1 MVSPAQKKQA
11 VAYVV
16 DQRLCSERRACRY
29 LGVHRSTYRYPVK
42 SPLPQQVQLH
52 QRIVSLSWQYPRYG
66 YRRIRAILEREGWSV
81 SRKQVQR
88 IRRKE
93 GLKVHP
99 KPQRIPRQGVSTGL
113 PTQATHRNHVWTWD
127 FIFDRTDKGSTLKML
142 TMLDEYTRQCLA
154 IRVERQIRSG
164 QVLATLW
171 QAMMQYGIPEHIRS
185 DNGTEFIAGK
195 IQRWLRVNQIKTLY
209 IEPGSPWQNGY
220 IESFHSRF
228 RDECL
233 NREWLL
239 NLREARVV
247 IEDWRQHYNTERP
260 HSRLGYLSPENYIK
274 REKISAQVGQKWLS
288 GQYNDR

>member
-11 VAYVV
+11 VEYVV
-16 DQRLCSERRACRY
+16 DQGLCSVRRACGY
-29 LGVHRSTYRYPVK
+29 LGLHRSTYRYRLK
-42 SPLPQQVQLH
+42 QPLPQQVQLH
-52 QRIVSLSWQYPRYG
+52 QRIVALSWQYPRYG
-66 YRRIRAILEREGWSV
+66 YRRVRALLAREGWSV

-93 GLKVHP
+93 GLKVRP
-99 KPQRIPRQGVSTGL
+99 KPKRIPRQGVSTGL
-113 PTQATHRNHVWTWD
+113 PIEATHRNHVWTWD

-154 IRVERQIRSG
+154 IRVERQIKSG

-171 QAMMQYGIPEHIRS
+171 QAMMAYGLPEHIRS

-195 IQRWLRVNQIKTLY
+195 IQRWLHENQIKTLY

-247 IEDWRQHYNTERP
+247 IEDWRQHYNIERP
-260 HSRLGYLSPENYIK
+260 HSQLGYLSPEHYVK
-274 REKISAQVGQKWLS
+274 RRKVSS
-288 GQYNDR
+288 

>member
-1 MVSPAQKKQA
+1 MVSPAQNKQA

-66 YRRIRAILEREGWSV
+66 YRRIRAVLEREGWSV

-88 IRRKE
+88 IRRKV
-93 GLKVHP
+93 GLKVRP

-164 QVLATLW
+164 QVLVTLW

-195 IQRWLRVNQIKTLY
+195 IQRWLRVNQINTLY

-274 REKISAQVGQKWLS
+274 HQKVS
-288 GQYNDR
+288 P

>member
-1 MVSPAQKKQA
+1 MALS
-11 VAYVV
+11 
-16 DQRLCSERRACRY
+16 RY
-29 LGVHRSTYRYPVK
+29 
-42 SPLPQQVQLH
+42 
-52 QRIVSLSWQYPRYG
+52 YPRYG
-66 YRRIRAILEREGWSV
+66 YRRISAVLKREGWSV

-88 IRRKE
+88 IRPKE
-93 GLKVHP
+93 GPNVRP
-99 KPQRIPRQGVSTGL
+99 KPQRIPRQGVSTSL
-113 PTQATHRNHVWTWD
+113 PVQTTHRNHIWTWD

-171 QAMMQYGIPEHIRS
+171 QVMMQYGIPEHIRS

-274 REKISAQVGQKWLS
+274 HQKVS
-288 GQYNDR
+288 P

>member
-1 MVSPAQKKQA
+1 MVSPAQNKQA

-66 YRRIRAILEREGWSV
+66 YRRIRAVLEREGWSV

-164 QVLATLW
+164 QVLVTLW

-209 IEPGSPWQNGY
+209 IEPGSPWHNGY

-274 REKISAQVGQKWLS
+274 HQKVS
-288 GQYNDR
+288 P

>member
-66 YRRIRAILEREGWSV
+66 YRRIRAVLEREGWSV

-164 QVLATLW
+164 QVLVTLW

-195 IQRWLRVNQIKTLY
+195 IQRWLRINQIKTLY

-247 IEDWRQHYNTERP
+247 IEDWRMHYNTERP

-274 REKISAQVGQKWLS
+274 HQKVS
-288 GQYNDR
+288 P

>member
-11 VAYVV
+11 VANVV
-16 DQRLCSERRACRY
+16 GQRLCSERRACRY
-29 LGVHRSTYRYPVK
+29 LGLHRSTYRYPVK
-42 SPLPQQVQLH
+42 APLPRQVQL
-52 QRIVSLSWQYPRYG
+52 QERIVALSWQYPRYG
-66 YRRIRAILEREGWSV
+66 YRRIRDLLAREGWSV

-93 GLKVHP
+93 GLKVRS
-99 KPQRIPRQGVSTGL
+99 KPPRIPRQGVSTGL

-142 TMLDEYTRQCLA
+142 TMLDEFTRQCVA
-154 IRVERQIRSG
+154 MRVERQIRSE

-171 QAMMQYGIPEHIRS
+171 QAMTTYGIPAHIRS
-185 DNGTEFIAGK
+185 DNGTEFIAQK
-195 IQRWLRVNQIKTLY
+195 IQAWLSKSQIKTLY

-239 NLREARVV
+239 NLREARIV

-260 HSRLGYLSPENYIK
+260 HSRLGYLSPEGFIA
-274 REKISAQVGQKWLS
+274 SQKVS
-288 GQYNDR
+288 P

>member
-11 VAYVV
+11 VEYVV
-16 DQRLCSERRACRY
+16 DQGLCSVRRACGY
-29 LGVHRSTYRYPVK
+29 LGLHRSTYRYRLK
-42 SPLPQQVQLH
+42 QPLPQQVQLH
-52 QRIVSLSWQYPRYG
+52 QRIVALSWQYPRYG
-66 YRRIRAILEREGWSV
+66 YRRIRALLAREGWSV
-81 SRKQVQR
+81 SCKQVQR
-88 IRRKE
+88 IRREE
-93 GLKVHP
+93 GLKVRP
-99 KPQRIPRQGVSTGL
+99 KPKRIPRLGVSTGL
-113 PTQATHRNHVWTWD
+113 PIEATHRNHVWTWD
-127 FIFDRTDKGSTLKML
+127 FIFDRTDKGSTLKMQ

-154 IRVERQIRSG
+154 IRVERQIKSG

-171 QAMMQYGIPEHIRS
+171 QAMMAYGLPEHIRS

-195 IQRWLRVNQIKTLY
+195 IQRWLHENQIKTLY

-260 HSRLGYLSPENYIK
+260 HSRLGYLSPEDYIK
-274 REKISAQVGQKWLS
+274 HRKVSS
-288 GQYNDR
+288 

>member
-1 MVSPAQKKQA
+1 MVSPAQKKKA

-66 YRRIRAILEREGWSV
+66 YRRIRAVLEREGWSV

-195 IQRWLRVNQIKTLY
+195 IQRWLRVNQINTLY

-274 REKISAQVGQKWLS
+274 HQKGS
-288 GQYNDR
+288 P

>member
-11 VAYVV
+11 VANVV
-16 DQRLCSERRACRY
+16 EQRLCSERRACRY

-42 SPLPQQVQLH
+42 PTPPQQVQLH
-52 QRIVSLSWQYPRYG
+52 QRIVALSWQYPRYG
-66 YRRIRAILEREGWSV
+66 YRRIRALLAREGWSV

-93 GLKVHP
+93 GLKVRP
-99 KPQRIPRQGVSTGL
+99 KPPRIPRQGVSTGL

-154 IRVERQIRSG
+154 IRVERQIRSE

-171 QAMMQYGIPEHIRS
+171 QAMTTYGIPEHIRS
-185 DNGTEFIAGK
+185 DNGTEFIAQK
-195 IQRWLRVNQIKTLY
+195 IQAWLRDNQIKTLY
-209 IEPGSPWQNGY
+209 IDPGSPWQNGY

-239 NLREARVV
+239 KLCEARVV

-260 HSRLGYLSPENYIK
+260 HSRLGYLSPEGFIEN
-274 REKISAQVGQKWLS
+274 RNVSP
-288 GQYNDR
+288 

>member
-164 QVLATLW
+164 QVLVTLW

-274 REKISAQVGQKWLS
+274 HQKVS
-288 GQYNDR
+288 P

>member
-16 DQRLCSERRACRY
+16 GQQLCSERRACCY
-29 LGVHRSTYRYPVK
+29 LDIHRSTYRYPVK
-42 SPLPQQVQLH
+42 PPLPHQVQFH
-52 QRIVSLSWQYPRYG
+52 QRIVALSWQHPRG
-66 YRRIRAILEREGWSV
+66 YRRILALLAREGWSV

-93 GLKVHP
+93 GLKVRP
-99 KPQRIPRQGVSTGL
+99 KPERIPRQGVSTGL

-127 FIFDRTDKGSTLKML
+127 FIFDRTDKGSPLKML
-142 TMLDEYTRQCLA
+142 TMLDEYTRQCVA
-154 IRVERQIRSG
+154 ILFERQIRSE

-171 QAMMQYGIPEHIRS
+171 QAMTTYGIPEHIRS
-185 DNGTEFIAGK
+185 DNGTEFIAQK
-195 IQRWLRVNQIKTLY
+195 IQEWLRKNRIKTLY
-209 IEPGSPWQNGY
+209 IDPGSPWQNGY

-260 HSRLGYLSPENYIK
+260 HSRLAYLSPEGFITH
-274 REKISAQVGQKWLS
+274 QKVS
-288 GQYNDR
+288 P

>member
-66 YRRIRAILEREGWSV
+66 YRRIRAVLEREGWSV

-113 PTQATHRNHVWTWD
+113 LTQATHRNHVWTWD

-164 QVLATLW
+164 QVLATRW
-171 QAMMQYGIPEHIRS
+171 QAMMQHGIPEHIRS

-274 REKISAQVGQKWLS
+274 HQKVS
-288 GQYNDR
+288 P